1 MAASVAYGGHSSN
14 CGEGYSCAY
23 TNSISWQTPTRPL
36 PMEINPQV
44 VFERMFGDGSTAEE
58 RFRHRTQQRSIL
70 DSITASLADLAARD
84 HGSRDSIHALA
95 GVTWPA
101 IDYADGLVRI
111 GVQSSIAHP
120 DTSALLR
127 ALMTEAGLP
136 VPPEGRTLDS
146 VCVTAVCR

>member
-1 MAASVAYGGHSSN
+1 MAASVAYGGNSSN

-36 PMEINPQV
+36 PMEINPLV
-44 VFERMFGDGSTAEE
+44 DHG
-58 RFRHRTQQRSIL
+58 
-70 DSITASLADLAARD
+70 ADLAARD
-84 HGSRDSIHALA
+84 DGSRDSIHALA
-95 GVTWPA
+95 GDTWQA

-120 DTSALLR
+120 ETAALLR
-127 ALMTEAGLP
+127 AQMTEAGLP